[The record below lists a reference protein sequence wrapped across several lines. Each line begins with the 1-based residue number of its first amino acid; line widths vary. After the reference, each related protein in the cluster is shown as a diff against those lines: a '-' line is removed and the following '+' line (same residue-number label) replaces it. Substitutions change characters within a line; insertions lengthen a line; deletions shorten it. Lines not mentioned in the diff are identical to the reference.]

1 MKQAD
6 EPCQTGRYAPHFA
19 NEFRHYGATLEMSE
33 TLYTPLPDRAV
44 IRVSGLDRI
53 DFLQGLVSNNVEKIS
68 PEQSGYGA
76 LLTPQ
81 GKFLYDFFMYHQD
94 EDSLLIECEGGDRAD
109 SLFKKLRMYKL
120 RAKVELTD
128 VSADYDVFAIFG
140 DNAASALSLPDQAG
154 QTARFGDGI
163 KAVDP
168 RLAAMGCRVLLP
180 HGEEGTL
187 AGTGAVKGTIEAYH
201 AQRVRL
207 GLPNGSEELDVD
219 KAILL
224 ENGFEE
230 LGGVDFKKGCYMGQ
244 ELTART
250 KYRGL
255 VRKRLLPIDID
266 GPTPEVGSLIMND
279 DREAGTIKSIH
290 GNAGLAMIRLERIG
304 EDAKL
309 TAGDANVTVH
319 IPEWV
324 QLPARD

>member
-1 MKQAD
+1 
-6 EPCQTGRYAPHFA
+6 
-19 NEFRHYGATLEMSE
+19 MSE

-44 IRVSGLDRI
+44 IRVSGPDRV

-81 GKFLYDFFMYHQD
+81 GKFLYDFFMYYQD
-94 EDSLLIECEGGDRAD
+94 EDSLLIECEGGERAE

-128 VSADYDVFAIFG
+128 VSNDYDVFAVFG
-140 DNAASALSLPDQAG
+140 DNAASALSLPEQAG
-154 QTARFGDGI
+154 STARLADGI

-168 RLAAMGCRVLLP
+168 RLTAMGCRVLLP
-180 HGEEGTL
+180 KGEEGTL
-187 AGTGAVKGTIEAYH
+187 AGTGSVKSTIEAYH
-201 AQRVRL
+201 EQRVRL
-207 GLPNGSEELDVD
+207 GLPNGSEELEVD

-255 VRKRLLPIDID
+255 VRKRLLPIEID
-266 GPTPEVGSLIMND
+266 GPTPEVGSQIMND
-279 DREAGTIKSIH
+279 DREAGIIKSIH
-290 GNAGLAMIRLERIG
+290 GNSGLAMIRLERVDK
-304 EDAKL
+304 EATL
-309 TAGDANVTVH
+309 NAGDARITVH
-319 IPEWV
+319 IPDWV